1 MTSHER
7 PGSTSD
13 RTGTKS
19 SDPGTGGAGF
29 TGQMGSTGTEGR
41 VEGSSVRES
50 PVDDRTYN
58 LLQALTSKLEAIEAY
73 EIYEQDDDTGL
84 FTDLLRE
91 ERSHAERLLDEL
103 RRSLTSS

>member
-1 MTSHER
+1 MPSHQR

-13 RTGTKS
+13 RAGTQS
-19 SDPGTGGAGF
+19 GDPRMSDAGF
-29 TGQMGSTGTEGR
+29 APEMGSTGSEGP

-103 RRSLTSS
+103 RRALSSS